1 MGGSVQIVEVIDKGK
16 GYTAGDVLTLNNA
29 VELGGNGNGFQVT
42 VNTIVNS
49 LGDGNGTQ
57 GVELVKTPNFTDIP
71 AVARH
76 AQNGRYAWG
85 EQYSTNDIV
94 RTAVPQGQQQA
105 GDQLSYYIND
115 AAGTYATNPDWTGI
129 ANTTFNPVYAQNSR
143 VLDKLLLETNKRVIR
158 LFMQLI
164 QTLDKE

>member
-1 MGGSVQIVEVIDKGK
+1 MQIVEVIDKGS

-29 VELGGNGNGFQVT
+29 VELGGAGNGFQVT

-71 AVARH
+71 AVQRH
-76 AQNGRYAWG
+76 TEDGRYAWG

-94 RTAVPQGQQQA
+94 RALTISLVEYCSPQAYRPSSVWRCTAGMSVKLGVFTNSTPCVPFP
-105 GDQLSYYIND
+105 SPREFTIVF
-115 AAGTYATNPDWTGI
+115 TVT
-129 ANTTFNPVYAQNSR
+129 
-143 VLDKLLLETNKRVIR
+143 
-158 LFMQLI
+158 
-164 QTLDKE
+164 